1 MQQSTACLHF
11 RGVQRRCVCWRSC
24 LQSLPGLRR
33 GGGGRL
39 AGAAVLSCLAWRCE
53 LALTKIYATIGGSL
67 GHNMERNAAKETAAL
82 AAAHLRRLAVLL
94 EKKQPKNV
102 CISDEK
108 VAQPRPTL
116 GTFSAKTFPKTITHA
131 SRGFSGTARVHMV
144 CTGLSSDEK
153 RESRMQNAAFAALQ
167 SPHCGPT
174 CF

>member
-1 MQQSTACLHF
+1 
-11 RGVQRRCVCWRSC
+11 
-24 LQSLPGLRR
+24 
-33 GGGGRL
+33 
-39 AGAAVLSCLAWRCE
+39 
-53 LALTKIYATIGGSL
+53 
-67 GHNMERNAAKETAAL
+67 MERNAAKETAAL

-94 EKKQPKNV
+94 EKKQLKNV

-153 RESRMQNAAFAALQ
+153 KRKQNAKCSICSVAVSALW
-167 SPHCGPT
+167 SYLLLVSLAESS
-174 CF
+174 

>member
-24 LQSLPGLRR
+24 LQSLPGLRS

-82 AAAHLRRLAVLL
+82 AAAHLRRLAVLP
-94 EKKQPKNV
+94 EKKTTQK
-102 CISDEK
+102 
-108 VAQPRPTL
+108 
-116 GTFSAKTFPKTITHA
+116 
-131 SRGFSGTARVHMV
+131 RVH
-144 CTGLSSDEK
+144 K
-153 RESRMQNAAFAALQ
+153 
-167 SPHCGPT
+167 
-174 CF
+174 